1 VTPDA
6 IVDRV
11 EDIGTSMLA
20 AWNVRGAI
28 VDLDNTLVPWNT
40 ADVSVAVRA
49 WVESLKAAGIGVCVL
64 TNNYTRRASSVAE
77 MLGIPIIKGALK
89 PSPLAFKDALRRL
102 DVTAQQGV
110 VIGDQLYT
118 DVLGGKLLSM
128 RAVLVTPL
136 STREFPTTK
145 VVRWLERPVRA
156 MITRAAG
163 R

>member
-1 VTPDA
+1 M
-6 IVDRV
+6 
-11 EDIGTSMLA
+11 EDVAPSTLA
-20 AWNVRGAI
+20 AWGVRGAI

-40 ADVSVAVRA
+40 AEIAEPVRA
-49 WVESLKAAGIGVCVL
+49 WIRSLQPDVRVCLL

-77 MLGIPIIKGALK
+77 ALGVPIIKGALK
-89 PSPLAFKDALRRL
+89 PVPAAFLGALRVLGVGAR
-102 DVTAQQGV
+102 AAV

-118 DVLGGKLLSM
+118 DVLGGKLLGM

-145 VVRWLERPVRA
+145 IVRWLERPVRA
-156 MITRAAG
+156 RIRREAQ